1 VEILALYTSAD
12 ALGSALAAGARHL
25 AATVDGFAL
34 VYSTETPAGEPD
46 GWAGFGCA
54 RDAEAA
60 GRNLEDFL
68 SEAQG
73 SDRPLRSVAPLEP
86 PRIWARAKGGV
97 FAFPLRHDGRAR
109 GVALVGC
116 PGPWPRIRTAEIESI
131 LQQLALVLDHNAI
144 ASSQTE
150 TQSQSQS
157 TTEDPSDELL
167 RLSEQLLAQDLALIE
182 KDEKIGEVERNKS
195 DLIEKISAELRNPLN
210 GIIER
215 IISVL
220 ASEHENLPEASRSA
234 LRGALDDANGLIL
247 TLQNILDL
255 WHMKQGDIRIEMQ
268 DVNLYEVVDEAI
280 FNVRDSL
287 TSSVDLEK
295 RLPAG
300 LPKVQ
305 TDLAKLNQILF
316 HVLDNAA
323 KFTPRGGILIE
334 LFLEEGQLLC
344 NGSDTG
350 IGIAQDDLDLIFD
363 EFYQVDAPADGRYRG
378 AGLGLTITRGLV
390 ERLGGAISVSS
401 EVGRGTRVSFTLP
414 VRVGPR

>member
-1 VEILALYTSAD
+1 MEILALYTSAD

-25 AATVDGFAL
+25 AATVDGLAL
-34 VYSTETPAGEPD
+34 VYSAETPAGEPE

-54 RDAEAA
+54 RDAETA
-60 GRNLEDFL
+60 GGHLEDFL
-68 SEAQG
+68 REARA
-73 SDRPLRSVAPLEP
+73 SDRPLRMAPPEQP
-86 PRIWARAKGGV
+86 ARIWGRAKGGV
-97 FAFPLRHDGRAR
+97 FAFPLLHDGRAR
-109 GVALVGC
+109 GMALVGC

-131 LQQLALVLDHNAI
+131 LQQLALVLDHHAI
-144 ASSQTE
+144 SSAQTK
-150 TQSQSQS
+150 
-157 TTEDPSDELL
+157 TEDPSDELL

-182 KDEKIGEVERNKS
+182 KEEKIGEIERTKS
-195 DLIEKISAELRNPLN
+195 DLIEKISVELRNPLN

-215 IISVL
+215 VISVL
-220 ASEHENLPEASRSA
+220 ASEHENLPEAARSA

-255 WHMKQGDIRIEMQ
+255 WHMKQGDVRIEMQ

-287 TSSVDLEK
+287 TPSVDLEK
-295 RLPAG
+295 RLPGG

-344 NGSDTG
+344 NVSDTG

-363 EFYQVDAPADGRYRG
+363 EFYQVDAPSDGRYRG
-378 AGLGLTITRGLV
+378 AGLGLTITRGYV
-390 ERLGGAISVSS
+390 ERLGGAISVASD
-401 EVGRGTRVSFTLP
+401 VGRGTRVSFTIP
-414 VRVGPR
+414 VRVR

>member
-1 VEILALYTSAD
+1 MEILALYRSAD

-25 AATVDGFAL
+25 AATVDGLAL
-34 VYSTETPAGEPD
+34 VYAAETPAGEPE

-60 GRNLEDFL
+60 GGHLEHLL
-68 SEAQG
+68 SEARA
-73 SDRPLRSVAPLEP
+73 SDRPLRMVP
-86 PRIWARAKGGV
+86 PEHPARIWGRAKGGV
-97 FAFPLRHDGRAR
+97 FAFPLLHDGRVR
-109 GVALVGC
+109 GMALVGC

-131 LQQLALVLDHNAI
+131 LQQLALVLDHHAI
-144 ASSQTE
+144 SSAQTK
-150 TQSQSQS
+150 
-157 TTEDPSDELL
+157 TEDPSDELL

-182 KDEKIGEVERNKS
+182 KEEKIGEIERTKS
-195 DLIEKISAELRNPLN
+195 DLIEKISVELRNPLN

-215 IISVL
+215 VISVL
-220 ASEHENLPEASRSA
+220 ASEHENLPEAARTA

-255 WHMKQGDIRIEMQ
+255 WHMKQGDVRLEMQ

-287 TSSVDLEK
+287 TPSVELEK
-295 RLPAG
+295 RLPGG

-334 LFLEEGQLLC
+334 LFLEDGQLLC
-344 NGSDTG
+344 NVSDNG

-363 EFYQVDAPADGRYRG
+363 EFYQVDAPSDGRYRG

-390 ERLGGAISVSS
+390 ERLGGAISVASD
-401 EVGRGTRVSFTLP
+401 VGRGTRVSFTIP
-414 VRVGPR
+414 VRVR